1 MLELMQLYES
11 IKRWIEFRR
20 IKITVVVFVSAVFSV
35 LILHHSFTS
44 GRLSAC
50 PKYDDVTYLL
60 CGALRLKEYS
70 AEGLIG
76 LIKGWVSHAPHS
88 PYAEG
93 VSFLGF
99 LLFGIED
106 WAPYVLNTGF
116 CFLFLWMVLS
126 CFGRINWLAAIAICV
141 AACTIPM
148 VGGGINEIR
157 PDFMCSLLVAGGVLR
172 TATGNFLKRSRRYQ
186 CITSLLFGF
195 ALLAKPSVFPST
207 IILQALCLAL
217 AIASLML
224 MEKIDLGKK
233 VPGVLLR
240 FFGPSLALASLYYIS
255 GFSHVTSYIYRVLFS
270 TQKEAWMLGAQYTK
284 LDHLLFYLIGFG
296 AQTMLGIFA
305 VAAYV
310 VLAAGLAAVSGLRK
324 KQWWIRYLALV
335 APLVPMYLII
345 TVTKTKTPYFGLTY
359 FTYLTFV
366 TFFILGKFLT
376 WGTIYGAHARQ
387 AVLAVLIGLCLAGA
401 LSFKYPATCNHP
413 DPQVRKR
420 EDWIVLQMA
429 NAFEYARPKAPV
441 VAFHTIGSVG
451 PEVLSYT
458 MLKHGVRI
466 HTAFDGFTTDLAE
479 VRKTTSHNDYVVIS
493 EPGTP
498 LVAEFFP
505 AIKLREPLIA
515 ALKVDSDYV
524 DLANLNMPPG
534 KYIVFEH
541 LKPFCGFK
549 PVSGI
554 AESKMP
560 PQSSQAPA
568 DVFVTSGPAA
578 ELAVYAIES
587 NKWKIV
593 ADLKASE
600 NMQLTFNLDGKT
612 IGNVLV
618 HKDFFE
624 HTIEFDLEPG
634 LHKISILAS
643 DGKDNAGITT
653 FKRLQIVPAIRSF
666 H

>member
-1 MLELMQLYES
+1 MLELMRFYES
-11 IKRWIEFRR
+11 IKHWIEIQRT
-20 IKITVVVFVSAVFSV
+20 KIAVVLMVSAAFSA

-50 PKYDDVTYLL
+50 PKYDDVSYLL
-60 CGALRLKEYS
+60 AGALRFKEYLDD
-70 AEGLIG
+70 GLVG
-76 LIKGWVSHAPHS
+76 LLKRWVFHAPHS

-126 CFGRINWLAAIAICV
+126 CFGRVNLLAAIAICV

-148 VGGGINEIR
+148 VGCGINEIR

-172 TATGNFLKRSRRYQ
+172 TVAGNFLKRSRRYQ
-186 CITSLLFGF
+186 CITSLFFGF

-207 IILQALCLAL
+207 VILQMFCLAL
-217 AIASLML
+217 AIASAML
-224 MEKIDLGKK
+224 MEKIDLRKK

-270 TQKEAWMLGAQYTK
+270 AQKEAWMLGAQYTK
-284 LDHLLFYLIGFG
+284 LEHLLFYLTGFG
-296 AQTMLGIFA
+296 AQNMLGIFA

-310 VLAAGLAAVSGLRK
+310 VLAAGLAAVSGLHK

-335 APLVPMYLII
+335 SPLVPMYLIF
-345 TVTKTKTPYFGLTY
+345 TVMKTKTPYLGLTY
-359 FTYLTFV
+359 FTYLALV
-366 TFFILGKFLT
+366 SFFILGKFLT
-376 WGTIYGAHARQ
+376 WATIYGVRARQ
-387 AVLAVLIGLCLAGA
+387 GVLAALIGLCLAGA
-401 LSFKYPATCNHP
+401 FSFKYPATSNHP

-429 NAFEYARPKAPV
+429 NAFEYATPKAPV

-466 HTAFDGFTTDLAE
+466 HTAFDGFTTDLAQ
-479 VRKTTSHNDYVVIS
+479 VRKMTSHNDYVVIS

-505 AIKLREPLIA
+505 ANKLREPLIA

-524 DLANLNMPPG
+524 ELANLAMPPG

-554 AESKMP
+554 AESRMP

-568 DVFVTSGPAA
+568 DVFVTNGPAT

-600 NMQLTFNLDGKT
+600 NTQLVFNLDGKT

-618 HKDFFE
+618 QKDFLE
-624 HTIEFDLEPG
+624 HTIEFDLQPG

-643 DGKDNAGITT
+643 DGKDSAGITT
-653 FKRLQIVPAIRSF
+653 FKRLQIVPAARSND
-666 H
+666 